1 MAEPM
6 TNADNFWLCMD
17 DPTNL
22 MIITGF
28 MEFEELLDFQRLLST
43 IETRLTSFPRFRKR
57 VVRPAFGVG
66 VPYWHTD
73 NNFDIRY
80 HVQRVA
86 LPPPGDKNELQEM
99 ISSLMTTPLDPSKPL
114 WQIHMIE
121 NYGKGCVV
129 LYRIHHCIA
138 DGIALVYVLL
148 SAADKTPDAPWSER
162 QRKEKKE
169 ASSFGDIWPFGAI
182 IKNIQKVTDT
192 TQQVRER
199 IAEELKETISDP
211 SNLIRLAK
219 AGPQLTADIAS
230 VIAKL
235 TVMPSDPETA
245 FKGKLG
251 VRKSVVWTEPMPLDK
266 IKTIGRSIRTATL
279 NDVLITT
286 VTGAMRRYLKARNYP
301 VNELDLRVTVPVN
314 IRKPGTEFE
323 LGNKFSLVFLAL
335 PVYIEDPVL
344 RLKEVKRR
352 MDHLKKAPDAMVS
365 FGVLSAVGLLPPNIA
380 RKAAHFFGDKA
391 SAVMTN
397 VPGPRKPLYFAGKKI
412 SNMMFWVPRSGN
424 VGLGISIF
432 SYNGKV
438 TMGIAADEGL
448 MPDAE
453 VLLEGFEEESDYL
466 LDLVTSGKIYDEPLV
481 LHDRYKESRCKALT
495 KSGGKCKKRAL
506 PGSEYC
512 KVHQV
517 YTEEDSP
524 VERDEE
530 FRVEN
535 EEESDRV
542 ADVGTSRCKEVTRS
556 GRQCKRRAMPG
567 SPYCKLHQPKAEEKD
582 TQDIAQILKDLSGQ

>member
-22 MIITGF
+22 MVITGF

-114 WQIHMIE
+114 WQVHMIE

-162 QRKEKKE
+162 QRKDKKE
-169 ASSFGDIWPFGAI
+169 DSSFGDIWPFGAI

-397 VPGPRKPLYFAGKKI
+397 VPGPRQPLYFAGKKI

-448 MPDAE
+448 MPDPE

-517 YTEEDSP
+517 YTEEDSR

-530 FRVEN
+530 FRVED